1 MSAQGLAPPMG
12 DEGSLGLEKRQYH
25 VILGWPCHRQSP
37 EVGREYSD
45 NNSFGSRTIRDLSC
59 LVPIL
64 FFFFGVCV
72 WVNLPTSERHGSPWT
87 RVSGACQYLS

>member
-64 FFFFGVCV
+64 FFFFWCVCV
-72 WVNLPTSERHGSPWT
+72 VLRQGFS
-87 RVSGACQYLS
+87 V